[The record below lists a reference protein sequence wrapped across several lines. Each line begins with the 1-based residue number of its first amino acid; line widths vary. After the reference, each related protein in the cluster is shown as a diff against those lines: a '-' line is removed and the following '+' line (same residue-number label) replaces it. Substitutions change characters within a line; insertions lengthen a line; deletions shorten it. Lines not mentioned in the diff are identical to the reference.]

1 MLSVVAGSID
11 EGIADVQVLYGTLS
25 EALAKP
31 HVLDDD
37 TLERTER
44 AYRETLEWIDVYE
57 RQLARWQ
64 AQRLTGAQR
73 AEVDRLAQQLPGW
86 RESVRKTLQ
95 LASELKAGTIDSIMR
110 TDPTE
115 LALQVLLGVRPAP
128 WGVT

>member
-44 AYRETLEWIDVYE
+44 VYGETLEWIDVYE

-95 LASELKAGTIDSIMR
+95 LAGELKAGTIDSIMR